1 MSHIFS
7 YGCSSLALDLYQS
20 PLFCATIVLSLLFP
34 FLGEFVFTSHSLP
47 FFRLDIM
54 AGVELLFGPML
65 LGVLLSTA
73 LYGVMTV
80 QIFIYFQTYKK
91 DASWIRYLILYLL
104 FAETANLV
112 FEIGI
117 IYEPLIVRYGALHA
131 VIVSPKLLPADAIS
145 IVMVS
150 TPVQLFT
157 AWRISVITGS
167 IVPTLLISVLS
178 IASFG
183 GGLLVTVFVSI
194 RTEFAQFQSFRGA
207 VVLWLV
213 CSAVCDVF
221 ITGMLTY
228 SLYTRKT
235 GLAVDGQINRI
246 IRLTVQTGADAEQ
259 RLPNALFN
267 ESQSQS
273 LSLNTLRSP
282 MGVLQAQTGTASSAT
297 LVAAHPTMASH
308 GSATKYHGRPQPGN
322 VRTLG

>member
-1 MSHIFS
+1 MV
-7 YGCSSLALDLYQS
+7 LTA
-20 PLFCATIVLSLLFP
+20 PL
-34 FLGEFVFTSHSLP
+34 
-47 FFRLDIM
+47 
-54 AGVELLFGPML
+54 
-65 LGVLLSTA
+65 
-73 LYGVMTV
+73 
-80 QIFIYFQTYKK
+80 
-91 DASWIRYLILYLL
+91 
-104 FAETANLV
+104 
-112 FEIGI
+112 
-117 IYEPLIVRYGALHA
+117 
-131 VIVSPKLLPADAIS
+131 DAIS

-246 IRLTVQTGADAEQ
+246 IRLTVQTGAITALAALADVLLFLAFPDTTLQFIPDFPLSKLYTIALVSTLNARVRGRAEDAEQ

-282 MGVLQAQTGTASSAT
+282 MGCCRSEARRRV
-297 LVAAHPTMASH
+297 P
-308 GSATKYHGRPQPGN
+308 RPRRRWWQ
-322 VRTLG
+322 RTLLWRATVLRRSITADRSPATYGPSANSQRRSRRGSDKLKTRQRLFFLCVSMYF